1 MPFVKYRKLQ
11 CHPTE
16 SISPYTLNQ
25 LNKHEGLRKQER
37 KGRVKETMK
46 YSEEKPT
53 RANTCVHQVRRVS
66 EFEMRTL
73 NNVFNG
79 SRAGG

>member
-46 YSEEKPT
+46 YSEEANEGKHLRSSSPT
-53 RANTCVHQVRRVS
+53 G
-66 EFEMRTL
+66 E
-73 NNVFNG
+73 
-79 SRAGG
+79 